1 MPDQP
6 NLLELKDIRKS
17 YADNSSL
24 PPVEVLRG
32 VSLTLQ
38 PSQAMAIL
46 GPSGSGKS
54 TLLNII
60 AAIDKPT
67 SGQVL
72 LDGRDLAEMSDD
84 SLAGIRAMQ
93 VGLVF
98 QLHHLLPQ
106 CTLLENVLLPAMA
119 NPDRPAWD
127 AIRQRAVEL
136 LNRVGLGDRLAHR
149 PGELSGGQC
158 QRAAVVRALINKPR
172 LLLADEPAGSLDHSS
187 ADGLSDLLA
196 ELNREEGV
204 SLIVV
209 SHSLRFVRRMGKMF
223 ELDNGILS
231 ELPGLA

>member
-6 NLLELKDIRKS
+6 HLLELKDIRKS
-17 YADNSSL
+17 YGGNGPLA
-24 PPVEVLRG
+24 PVEVLRG
-32 VSLTLQ
+32 ISLTVEHG
-38 PSQAMAIL
+38 QALAIL
-46 GPSGSGKS
+46 GPSGCGKS

-60 AAIDKPT
+60 AALDRPT

-72 LDGRDLAEMSDD
+72 LDGRNLAAMSDD
-84 SLAGIRAMQ
+84 ELSEVRARRI
-93 VGLVF
+93 GLVF

-119 NPDRPAWD
+119 NPAKPDWD
-127 AIRQRAVEL
+127 ALRQRAVEL

-158 QRAAVVRALINKPR
+158 QRAAVVRALINRPA
-172 LLLADEPAGSLDHSS
+172 LLLADEPAGSLDHAS
-187 ADGLSDLLA
+187 ADELAELLA
-196 ELNREEGV
+196 ELNQAHGT

-209 SHSLRFVRRMGKMF
+209 SHSLRFVRRMDRKL

-231 ELPGLA
+231 EVAGGE